1 MNYKEFAKHWYEG
14 APDTE
19 DNAMR
24 IRGFATAIDKHFV
37 SRDAIRE
44 LEVRFARAI
53 NAISRCH
60 NNASSMGIASDVKR
74 LRGKVEGME
83 LALSYLAELEAT
95 E

>member
-1 MNYKEFAKHWYEG
+1 MNYKEFAEHWYEG
-14 APDTE
+14 SGEDADTE
-19 DNAMR
+19 R
-24 IRGFATAIDKHFV
+24 SLATTIDKHFV